1 MALIVIDTATP
12 NDGQG
17 ADLRSA
23 ITDVNTMFAELYG
36 SVVFQIAGKGL
47 SSNDFTTALQT
58 KLTNMIADANKNVQ
72 ADLLQADTAADDFVK
87 NKDAALPGRIDTQI
101 EIFAGTST
109 FTLPAGAVVAF
120 VLLVRTPIWEV
131 DEWTQAGNVLTITKT
146 MNTGNRIQITFH

>member
-1 MALIVIDTATP
+1 MSLINIDVDLP
-12 NDGQG
+12 NTGNGDP
-17 ADLRSA
+17 LRNAFIS
-23 ITDVNTMFAELYG
+23 VNTMFAELYG
-36 SVVFQIAGKGL
+36 NVVFKVAGKGL
-47 SSNDFTTALQT
+47 SSNDFTTPEQT

-72 ADLLQADTAADDFVK
+72 SDFLQADTAADDFIK
-87 NKDAALPGRIDTQI
+87 NQDAALPGRIDTQI

-131 DEWTQAGNVLTITKT
+131 DEWTQSGNVLTITKT